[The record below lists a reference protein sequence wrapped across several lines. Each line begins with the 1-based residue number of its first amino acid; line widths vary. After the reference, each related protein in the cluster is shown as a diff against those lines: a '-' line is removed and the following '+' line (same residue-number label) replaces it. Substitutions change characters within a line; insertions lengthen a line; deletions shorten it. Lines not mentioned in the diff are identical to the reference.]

1 MASKLRR
8 IVLLRHGETVGNS
21 HERYH
26 GSADVALSDEG
37 RRQMREA
44 SRLLAREVFELV
56 VASPLRR
63 SWESAWIV
71 AGGALVRIE
80 DGFREIHFGR
90 WEGLTAEEIQA
101 RDPVAY
107 QQWQERAPGFEYPG
121 GERRDDF
128 RRRVA
133 EGLARIEASGA
144 ANALLVAHKG
154 VARTIAEQLLGEPLA
169 DGEPPLGGKLSL
181 TRTGDRW
188 RLGRRSSNPPGLEE
202 EAA

>member
-8 IVLLRHGETVGNS
+8 IVLLRHGDTVGNS

-37 RRQMREA
+37 RSQMRSA
-44 SRLLAREVFELV
+44 SRQLAREVFELV

-71 AGGALVRIE
+71 AGGAPVRIE

-90 WEGLTAEEIQA
+90 WEGLTAQEIEA

-107 QQWQERAPGFEYPG
+107 QQWQARASGFEFPG
-121 GERRDDF
+121 GERREDF
-128 RRRVA
+128 RKRVT
-133 EGLARIEASGA
+133 EGLARIGSSGA
-144 ANALLVAHKG
+144 ANVLVVAHKG
-154 VARTIAEQLLGEPLA
+154 VVRAIAEQLLGEALA
-169 DGEPPLGGKLSL
+169 DGDPPLGGKVSL
-181 TRTGDRW
+181 TRQGDRW
-188 RLGRRSSNPPGLEE
+188 RLGRRSSNPEGLDE